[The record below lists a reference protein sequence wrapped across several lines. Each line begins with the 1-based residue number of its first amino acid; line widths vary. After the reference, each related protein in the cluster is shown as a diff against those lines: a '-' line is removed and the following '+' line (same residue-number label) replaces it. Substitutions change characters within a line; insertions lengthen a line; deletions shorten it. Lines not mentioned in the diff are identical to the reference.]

1 MPQEFVHLLP
11 LERPI
16 WARYLASTTEEFLSL
31 VYDLHLGEGAPVDPA
46 LSLGTQAIVAAVSRK
61 RVDVVGET
69 VDAIIIFEV
78 KPRAGMGAMGQLL
91 NYKGLYLREVGP
103 TKPVRT
109 MVVCERVE
117 PDVTRAYAQY
127 GIEIALV

>member
-16 WARYLASTTEEFLSL
+16 WARYLAGTSEEFLSV

-46 LSLGTQAIVAAVSRK
+46 LSTGTQAIIAAVSRK
-61 RVDVVGET
+61 RVDVIGET
-69 VDAIIIFEV
+69 ADSIIIFEV

-91 NYKGLYLREVGP
+91 NYQRLYLREKRP

-109 MVVCERVE
+109 VVVCERIE
-117 PDVTRAYAQY
+117 PDVAGAYAQY

>member
-1 MPQEFVHLLP
+1 MPQEFTHLLP

-31 VYDLHLGEGAPVDPA
+31 TYDLHLGEGAPVDPVW
-46 LSLGTQAIVAAVSRK
+46 SEGTKAIVAAVSRK

-69 VDAIIIFEV
+69 LDSVIIFEV

-91 NYKGLYLREVGP
+91 TYRELYLREHRP
-103 TKPVRT
+103 TKPLRMV
-109 MVVCERVE
+109 VVCERVE
-117 PDVTRAYAQY
+117 PDVPGIYGQY

>member
-1 MPQEFVHLLP
+1 
-11 LERPI
+11 
-16 WARYLASTTEEFLSL
+16 
-31 VYDLHLGEGAPVDPA
+31 
-46 LSLGTQAIVAAVSRK
+46 RK

-69 VDAIIIFEV
+69 ASTIVIFEV

-91 NYKGLYLREVGP
+91 NYRALYLREVRP
-103 TKPVRT
+103 AKPLRM

-117 PDVTRAYAQY
+117 PDVTRTYAQY

>member
-1 MPQEFVHLLP
+1 MPQEFTHLLP

-46 LSLGTQAIVAAVSRK
+46 WSEGTAAIVAAVSRK

-69 VDAIIIFEV
+69 ADSIIIFEV

-91 NYKGLYLREVGP
+91 TYRELYLREARP
-103 TKPVRT
+103 TKPIRM

-117 PDVTRAYAQY
+117 PDVPRVYGQY
-127 GIEIALV
+127 GIEIAIV

>member
-1 MPQEFVHLLP
+1 MPQEFRHLLP

-31 VYDLHLGEGAPVDPA
+31 VYDLHLGEGAPIDPA
-46 LSLGTQAIVAAVSRK
+46 LSPGTQAIIAAVSRK

-69 VDAIIIFEV
+69 ASSIIIFEV

-91 NYKGLYLREVGP
+91 TYRELYLREIRT
-103 TKPVRT
+103 TKPIRM

-117 PDVTRAYAQY
+117 PDVPRVYAQY

>member
-1 MPQEFVHLLP
+1 MPQEFTHLLP

-61 RVDVVGET
+61 RLDVVGET
-69 VDAIIIFEV
+69 LDSIIIFEV
-78 KPRAGMGAMGQLL
+78 KPRAGMGALGQLL
-91 NYKGLYLREVGP
+91 SYRELLLREHRP
-103 TKPVRT
+103 SKPVRLV
-109 MVVCERVE
+109 VVCERVE
-117 PDVTRAYAQY
+117 PDMPRVYAQY

>member
-1 MPQEFVHLLP
+1 MVQEFTHLLP

-16 WARYLASTTEEFLSL
+16 WARYLAATTEEFLSL
-31 VYDLHLGEGAPVDPA
+31 VYDLHLGEGAPIDPA
-46 LSLGTQAIVAAVSRK
+46 LSEGTKAIIAAVSRK

-69 VDAIIIFEV
+69 ADSIIVFEV

-91 NYKGLYLREVGP
+91 TYRELYLREIRP
-103 TKPVRT
+103 TKPIRMV
-109 MVVCERVE
+109 VVCERVE
-117 PDVTRAYAQY
+117 PDVPRVYGQY

>member
-1 MPQEFVHLLP
+1 MPQEFTHLLP

-16 WARYLASTTEEFLSL
+16 WARYLAATSEEFLSL
-31 VYDLHLGEGAPVDPA
+31 TYDLHLGEGAPIDPA
-46 LSLGTQAIVAAVSRK
+46 LSVGTQAIIAAVSRK

-69 VDAIIIFEV
+69 ADSIIIFEV

-91 NYKGLYLREVGP
+91 TYRELYLREVRP
-103 TKPVRT
+103 MKPIRM

-117 PDVTRAYAQY
+117 PDVPRVYAQY

>member
-16 WARYLASTTEEFLSL
+16 WAKYLAATTEEFLSL
-31 VYDLHLGEGAPVDPA
+31 VYDLHLGEGAPVDP
-46 LSLGTQAIVAAVSRK
+46 SWSEGTAAIVAAVSRK
-61 RVDVVGET
+61 RVDVIGET
-69 VDAIIIFEV
+69 AGSIIIFEV

-91 NYKGLYLREVGP
+91 NYRALYLRERRP
-103 TKPVRT
+103 TKPLRM

-117 PDVTRAYAQY
+117 PDVTRTYAQY

>member
-16 WARYLASTTEEFLSL
+16 WGRYLAGTSEEFLSL
-31 VYDLHLGEGAPVDPA
+31 VYDLHLGDGAPVDP
-46 LSLGTQAIVAAVSRK
+46 SWSSGTAAIVAAVSRK

-69 VDAIIIFEV
+69 ADSIIMFEV

-91 NYKGLYLREVGP
+91 NYRALYLRERRP
-103 TKPVRT
+103 TKPLRM

-117 PDVTRAYAQY
+117 PDVTRTYAQY

>member
-1 MPQEFVHLLP
+1 MPQEFTHLLP

-46 LSLGTQAIVAAVSRK
+46 FSAGTQAIIAAVSRK
-61 RVDVVGET
+61 RLDVVGET
-69 VDAIIIFEV
+69 ADSIIIFEV

-91 NYKGLYLREVGP
+91 NYRALYLREKRP
-103 TKPVRT
+103 RKPVRT
-109 MVVCERVE
+109 VVVCERIE
-117 PDVTRAYAQY
+117 PDVTRTYGQY